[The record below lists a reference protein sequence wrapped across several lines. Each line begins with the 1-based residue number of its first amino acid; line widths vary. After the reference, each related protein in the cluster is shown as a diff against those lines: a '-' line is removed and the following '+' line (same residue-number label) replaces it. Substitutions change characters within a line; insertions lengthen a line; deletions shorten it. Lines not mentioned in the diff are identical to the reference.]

1 MLKLDTADGLILLS
15 FTERESIP
23 DKKTKEML
31 MSEIYEKI
39 NENLMMMS
47 NIKSGSNY
55 RYVLFFIRF
64 QRILHGV
71 IDTSFNFIANLL
83 LINCPLLPSFIH
95 SEFLFKRIF
104 ADLFKFFHG
113 HTQIGLF
120 LKLPT
125 TT

>member
-1 MLKLDTADGLILLS
+1 
-15 FTERESIP
+15 
-23 DKKTKEML
+23 

-47 NIKSGSNY
+47 NAKSGSN
-55 RYVLFFIRF
+55 YVLFFIRF

-71 IDTSFNFIANLL
+71 IDTSFNFIANPL
-83 LINCPLLPSFIH
+83 LINCPPLPSFIH
-95 SEFLFKRIF
+95 SEFLFRRIF

-113 HTQIGLF
+113 HTQTGLL